1 MDSFKVPTVVQME
14 RYIYIHADQ
23 ENNDVQVLILMVHFL
38 ILLDNGQGQVKKPRA
53 VYSN

>member
-23 ENNDVQVLILMVHFL
+23 GNNDVQVLILMVHFL
-38 ILLDNGQGQVKKPRA
+38 ILLDKDKTSEETKSGI
-53 VYSN
+53 